1 MPSLGTVVTKQSG
14 TNNIK
19 HTITVT
25 KVVHVPNSAL
35 RSSSASSTSIA
46 ASASTVVPSTRS
58 DQVRFI
64 DNYQMKTSVSEGQN
78 KQYNT
83 FHLMLNVCSVN
94 ICSVL
99 FFFPPQADSVE
110 RPPSDQQCEELWSEG
125 WEPDGAHEAKAPTKH
140 HYTGSNSHWD
150 RSFLLFF
157 EYRCIDSCILC
168 LSSQISEGPV
178 LKHQVC
184 NPMKNSSVIFLSFK
198 RPQC

>member
-35 RSSSASSTSIA
+35 RSSSTSSTSIA

-83 FHLMLNVCSVN
+83 SHLMLNVCSVN
-94 ICSVL
+94 ICSGL
-99 FFFPPQADSVE
+99 FFFFSPKQIQLKDLLRTSNVKSSDPKGGSLMELMKLKPPPNITTPVAT
-110 RPPSDQQCEELWSEG
+110 
-125 WEPDGAHEAKAPTKH
+125 A
-140 HYTGSNSHWD
+140 TGTGH
-150 RSFLLFF
+150 FF
-157 EYRCIDSCILC
+157 FSLNID
-168 LSSQISEGPV
+168 V
-178 LKHQVC
+178 
-184 NPMKNSSVIFLSFK
+184 
-198 RPQC
+198 